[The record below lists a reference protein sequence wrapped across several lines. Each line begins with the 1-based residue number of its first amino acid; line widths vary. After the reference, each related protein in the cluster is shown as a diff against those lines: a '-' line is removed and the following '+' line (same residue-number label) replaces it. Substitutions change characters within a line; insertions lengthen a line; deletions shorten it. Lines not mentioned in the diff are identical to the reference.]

1 MDRFIKIVFGS
12 TSLALIATVAGLAVK
27 SGNNTFINHLK
38 AADNSQKYVFNKS
51 DFAITRMPTI
61 PGENPGSTVKTGIS
75 TFDLEESETHLL
87 HTIQG
92 DPTSLETIQTGI
104 GWDSSLEN
112 NRFSLY
118 TRDDIYFGIKD
129 SNEKK
134 IDTIRRIGIKL
145 TLKMEGEREFDYKMV
160 GSTPVPNG
168 NMLVEIKWFDTS
180 EEDYH
185 TLDINVA
192 PTFVIN
198 DGYYDYSTIKFEF
211 DLEKYTTIAPYMVF
225 QAEFKGLEIN
235 YSCYK

>member
-1 MDRFIKIVFGS
+1 MDCFIKIVFGS
-12 TSLALIATVAGLAVK
+12 ASLALVATVAGLAAK

-38 AADNSQKYVFNKS
+38 AIDNSQKYVFKKS

-92 DPTSLETIQTGI
+92 DPTSLDTIQTGI
-104 GWDSSLEN
+104 GWDSSYDN
-112 NRFSLY
+112 SRFSLY
-118 TRDDIYFGIKD
+118 TSDDIYFGIQDANKGFD
-129 SNEKK
+129 Q
-134 IDTIRRIGIKL
+134 IRRIGIML
-145 TLKMEGEREFDYKMV
+145 TLQMEGEREFDYKMV
-160 GSTPVPNG
+160 DSKPVPNG
-168 NMLVEIKWFDTS
+168 NMLVGIKWYDSTEKEYYTS
-180 EEDYH
+180 
-185 TLDINVA
+185 DINVA

-211 DLEKYTTIAPYMVF
+211 DLDKYAKIAPFIVF
-225 QAEFKGLEIN
+225 QAEFKSLEIN

>member
-12 TSLALIATVAGLAVK
+12 ASLALVATVAGLAAK

-38 AADNSQKYVFNKS
+38 AMDNSQKYVFKKS

-92 DPTSLETIQTGI
+92 EPTSLDTIQTGI
-104 GWDSSLEN
+104 GWDSSYDTS
-112 NRFSLY
+112 RFSLY
-118 TRDDIYFGIKD
+118 ERDDIYFGIQDANKGFD
-129 SNEKK
+129 Q
-134 IDTIRRIGIKL
+134 IRRIGIRL
-145 TLKMEGEREFDYKMV
+145 TLQMEGEREFDYKMV
-160 GSTPVPNG
+160 DSTPVPNG
-168 NMLVEIKWFDTS
+168 NMIVGIKWYDSTEESYYTS
-180 EEDYH
+180 
-185 TLDINVA
+185 DINVV

-211 DLEKYTTIAPYMVF
+211 DLDKYATIAPFMVF
-225 QAEFKGLEIN
+225 QAEFKNLEIN